1 MTAESRLEAAAGI
14 MLDFAAR
21 TGLTSHQPA
30 RRYLWTDAFA
40 LCNFLYLYRATGE
53 TRYKD
58 IALALVEQVHEVLG
72 RHRPDDPRKGWIS
85 GLDEASGRA
94 HPLAGGLRI
103 GKPLNERVPDAPPDA
118 RLEWEQDGQYYH
130 YLTKWMHSLA
140 QAGVALG
147 QSRFIVWAL
156 ELAQVAHRA
165 FVYEPG
171 GGASKRMY
179 WKMRIDLSAPLVASM
194 GQHDPLDGLV
204 TIKALQQAAAGLPEG
219 RAAANLDQEFGD
231 LKQICSGIR
240 FETDDPLGVG
250 GLLFDA
256 GRLAQ
261 IRWAGDAFMHDLT
274 GRVLAAAGTGLAVY
288 ASQGVLSWPVE
299 RRLAF
304 RELGL
309 AIGLSVLGRLPGWLA
324 AAGNLQAADIL
335 VMAERLG
342 KYHPLGEA
350 IEQTWLTP
358 DNQRANSWTEH
369 RDISTV
375 MLATSLAPDGFLCF
389 TEGHQPAA

>member
-1 MTAESRLEAAAGI
+1 MTAETRLEAAAGI

-21 TGLTSHQPA
+21 TGLTSSHLA

-40 LCNFLYLYRATGE
+40 LCNFLSLYRATGE

-58 IALALVEQVHEVLG
+58 IALELVEQVHEVLA
-72 RHRPDDPRKGWIS
+72 RHRPDDPRTGWIS
-85 GLDEASGRA
+85 GLDEATGRA

-103 GKPLNERVPDAPPDA
+103 GKPLNERAPDAPPDA
-118 RLEWEQDGQYYH
+118 HLEWEQDGQYYH
-130 YLTKWMHSLA
+130 YLTKWMHALV

-147 QSRFIVWAL
+147 QPRFIVWAL

-165 FVYEPG
+165 FVYEPAA
-171 GGASKRMY
+171 GAGKRMY

-204 TIKALQQAAAGLPEG
+204 TIKALEQTAMGLPEG
-219 RAAANLDQEFGD
+219 IAAANLDREFGD
-231 LKQICSGIR
+231 LKEICSGIR
-240 FETDDPLGVG
+240 FETDDPLGIG

-256 GRLAQ
+256 GRLVQ
-261 IRWAGDAFMHDLT
+261 IRWAGDAFMHSLT
-274 GRVLAAAGTGLAVY
+274 GRVLAAAGTGLAIY
-288 ASQGVLSWPVE
+288 ASQGALSWPAE

-309 AIGLSVLGRLPGWLA
+309 AIGLSALGRLPGWLD
-324 AAGNLQAADIL
+324 AAGNPQAGDIL
-335 VMAERLG
+335 AMAGTLG
-342 KYHPLGEA
+342 KYHRLGEA

-369 RDISTV
+369 QDINTV
-375 MLATSLAPDGFLCF
+375 MLATSLVPDGFLSIA
-389 TEGHQPAA
+389 EGRQLAP